1 MIDEVRKKIGFRCLE
16 KKGDMDFVINGL
28 PLKLWGANMA
38 PLDNKTG
45 CYQKERAEKNSKNGC
60 RREYELPS
68 DLGRRRQASGQLL

>member
-38 PLDNKTG
+38 PLDNKKM
-45 CYQKERAEKNSKNGC
+45 CIRDRAN
-60 RREYELPS
+60 PTFP
-68 DLGRRRQASGQLL
+68 